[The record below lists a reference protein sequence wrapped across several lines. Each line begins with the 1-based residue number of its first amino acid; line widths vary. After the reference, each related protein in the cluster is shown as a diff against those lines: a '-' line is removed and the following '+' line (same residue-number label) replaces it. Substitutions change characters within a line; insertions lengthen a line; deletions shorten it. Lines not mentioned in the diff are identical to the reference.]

1 MTPLWIALA
10 GGLGAGTRYL
20 VDSWVRPR
28 VPASLPWSTH
38 LINVTGSLLL
48 GLIVGL
54 GAGDTWHSIAGTGF
68 LGGYTTFST
77 ASVETVHLALD
88 RRHGAAFVNAVAML
102 VVSVAAAALGFAI
115 GRAIG

>member
-1 MTPLWIALA
+1 MWIALA
-10 GGLGAGTRYL
+10 GGLGAGTRFL
-20 VDSWVRPR
+20 VDSWMRPR
-28 VPASLPWSTH
+28 VSATLPWSTH

-77 ASVETVHLALD
+77 ASVETVHLAID
-88 RRHGAAFVNAVAML
+88 RRYRAAFVNATAML
-102 VVSVAAAALGFAI
+102 VVSVAAAAVGYAA
-115 GRAIG
+115 GRVIA

>member
-20 VDSWVRPR
+20 VDSWMRPR
-28 VPASLPWSTH
+28 VSPSLPWSTH

-48 GLIVGL
+48 GLVVGL
-54 GAGDTWHSIAGTGF
+54 GAGDTWHSVAGAGF

-88 RRHGAAFVNAVAML
+88 RRFTAAFVNATAML
-102 VVSVAAAALGFAI
+102 VVSVAAASLGYAI
-115 GRAIG
+115 GRATA

>member
-1 MTPLWIALA
+1 MSALWVALA

-28 VPASLPWSTH
+28 VPSTLPWSTL
-38 LINVTGSLLL
+38 LINVTGSMLL
-48 GLIVGL
+48 GMIIGI
-54 GAGDTWHSIAGTGF
+54 GAGEGWHSIAGVGF

-88 RRHGAAFVNAVAML
+88 RRYSAAFINAVGML
-102 VVSVAAAALGFAI
+102 VVCVAAASLGYVF
-115 GRAIG
+115 GRAL